1 MAHKQELSASADENL
16 TPACACSRK
25 MQIYRGEK
33 VFILALLFYLWAS
46 QLHVRN
52 NNNLNPGES
61 VMRCTSN
68 RREIYCCKIKSY
80 GRPFAISSSVKNSK
94 LHIVA

>member
-33 VFILALLFYLWAS
+33 VFILALFTG
-46 QLHVRN
+46 V
-52 NNNLNPGES
+52 S
-61 VMRCTSN
+61 VA
-68 RREIYCCKIKSY
+68 REKQ
-80 GRPFAISSSVKNSK
+80 
-94 LHIVA
+94 